1 MFALKVEA
9 ELGKSLRLGRFDWT
23 FTSNKLASRGMLWC
37 MGNKDRRSREAKKP
51 KKKTPKYAP
60 PRRDTTQPSHVV
72 STAMTPE
79 KPPTGS

>member
-1 MFALKVEA
+1 
-9 ELGKSLRLGRFDWT
+9 
-23 FTSNKLASRGMLWC
+23 MLWG

-60 PRRDTTQPSHVV
+60 PRRDTSQPSHVV

-79 KPPTGS
+79 KPPTAS